1 MSVPRHTVQDSP
13 DLETTAELPVLDVAA
28 YEAAQEQGE
37 PGGATSDAIAPGA
50 AALDAPAPGATGSYR
65 GRLEEDLKA
74 LSTNLR
80 EFEERLAA
88 QGKRSTGLESEIDS
102 LREVQAAAEQRA
114 SGLDRE
120 LTDAR
125 SALAAAE
132 AQIHELMQ
140 LLEQRESAL
149 RSAETRAAALA
160 ARLAEGEQARAHA
173 ELRLGEVRAQVSAQ
187 LEALQAREGRRG
199 VRDAL
204 FRELD
209 GEAQRHESRAAE
221 LERVIASRA
230 DRARELEA
238 ELETTRRRSDEA
250 AARAQSLNTA
260 LAAKEVELAS
270 LARINEELRQS
281 VRAVTESGAETL
293 ERLQKAELDAQS
305 RAEAHAREL
314 GAALAR
320 QRELESTRDE
330 RRRELDDVEKDR
342 ERRFAALQA
351 EAAALRTELAGRS
364 SALAM
369 AELRHAEDAT
379 RHAADTQRAEELDTR
394 VADYARAA
402 VALQQELTESRDGLR
417 GAEGDLRI
425 AEDAILRLEAEL
437 RAKATRIEELTKLN
451 DDWRD
456 TLEAARESIEER
468 DSLIRRL
475 EAEAAHSTALLDNL
489 QHSMLSLEASP
500 GGADDAAAQ
509 SATRL
514 LIRAEGETEVV
525 HVLGRKTSIGRTP
538 DNDVQIDTKFVSRHH
553 AVILTGPA
561 HTVIEDLN
569 STNGLLVNGQRVTR
583 QNLED
588 GDAIIVGNAQFR
600 FAMRAAATERRPL

>member
-13 DLETTAELPVLDVAA
+13 DLDTTAELPVLDVAA
-28 YEAAQEQGE
+28 YEAAQGQGE
-37 PGGATSDAIAPGA
+37 PGGTAPGA
-50 AALDAPAPGATGSYR
+50 IASGAAAPDAPAPDAPAPGGASPGATSAYR

-74 LSTNLR
+74 LSTSLR

-88 QGKRSTGLESEIDS
+88 QGKRSTGLESELDS
-102 LREVQAAAEQRA
+102 LREAHAAAERRA

-149 RSAETRAAALA
+149 RSVETRDAVLA
-160 ARLAEGEQARAHA
+160 ARLAEDEQALATA
-173 ELRLGEVRAQVSAQ
+173 ELQLREVRAQACAQ
-187 LEALQAREGRRG
+187 LEVLQTREGRRG
-199 VRDAL
+199 ALDAL

-209 GEAQRHESRAAE
+209 AEAQRHESRAVE
-221 LERVIASRA
+221 LERGMTSRT
-230 DRARELEA
+230 DRTRELEA
-238 ELETTRRRSDEA
+238 ELEASRRRGDEL
-250 AARAQSLNTA
+250 AARTEA
-260 LAAKEVELAS
+260 LT
-270 LARINEELRQS
+270 Q
-281 VRAVTESGAETL
+281 SGAETL
-293 ERLQKAELDAQS
+293 ERLNKAELDAQS
-305 RAEAHAREL
+305 RAEVHAREL
-314 GAALAR
+314 GAAIAR
-320 QRELESTRDE
+320 QRELESAHDE
-330 RRRELDDVEKDR
+330 RRRELDDVEKER
-342 ERRFAALQA
+342 ERCLASLQA

-364 SALAM
+364 SALAL
-369 AELRHAEDAT
+369 AELRHAEDAA
-379 RHAADTQRAEELDTR
+379 RHAADTQRAEELDAR

-402 VALQQELTESRDGLR
+402 VALQQELTESGERLR
-417 GAEGDLRI
+417 GAEADLRV
-425 AEDAILRLEAEL
+425 AEDAILRLEGEL
-437 RAKATRIEELTKLN
+437 RAKAARIEELTKLN

-456 TLEAARESIEER
+456 TLEEARESIEER

-489 QHSMLSLEASP
+489 QHSMLSLESSP
-500 GGADDAAAQ
+500 GAAADAAAQ

-514 LIRAEGETEVV
+514 LIRAEGEAEVV

-553 AVILTGPA
+553 AVILAGPA

-600 FAMRAAATERRPL
+600 FAMRTPLAERRPL